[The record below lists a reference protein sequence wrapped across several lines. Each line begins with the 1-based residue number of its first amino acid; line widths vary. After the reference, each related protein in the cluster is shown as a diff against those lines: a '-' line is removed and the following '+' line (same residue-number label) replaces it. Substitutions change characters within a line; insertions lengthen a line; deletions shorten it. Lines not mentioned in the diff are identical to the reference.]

1 MPLKKKKAER
11 GERIDIKKKKRNER
25 RKKKNDSNIEL
36 AFELDS
42 RMVQ

>member
-11 GERIDIKKKKRNER
+11 GERIDMKKKRNER